1 MDQIRLTCGGCNR
14 RYRLPGT
21 AVGYFRC
28 RHCDLVMAIPAASVM
43 LLSDESEYDVIQ
55 EDDLD
60 EIAMDPST
68 NELVHLTPGSSASFS
83 SEEIDP
89 IQGSVTNSE
98 PPFRK
103 HSKKS
108 VEFVPADAAAIVV
121 GILLVLGGWLT
132 IVLQWLGEEGQK
144 ASPVAIIIGT
154 IVALPGIGLVA
165 YGLRARRKLLL
176 PACIGGGLATLGL
189 CGFSMI
195 PGGDPLQNEQ
205 IADKPDQRVEVF
217 EPDGDRFG
225 IESQRKKARERQE
238 KLDQIRKDA
247 EAMKKAQEQ
256 KRIQDQLD
264 EQARRSKRRS
274 ERDRER
280 EKSRATNRESGSEDS
295 NPGNKGRDLADD
307 NSTRKSESAN
317 RNARRGSDRDS
328 TVATRKLQQLWDSAA
343 PEKRGDL
350 ISKMKSVVDEGL
362 DDARDDELQF
372 WEMFDARLKSLQRF
386 EDGKWINLD
395 FRHEMSG
402 WNLMDE
408 NLVTVESNEAV
419 TISSGA
425 QQRGAILTSPDMF
438 HGPLSVKATLQAVK
452 GQPGPD
458 GPQIGLAFSAGK
470 PTDSASG
477 GDYVVLFDSSFQ
489 NIWTGTAANRQN
501 PKPLSP
507 IVSGKQPVEL
517 LINIQPGFLQVIGNN
532 QLLMEKFDSTID
544 ELHSLR
550 LVVMGGDGFDCSFR
564 TSDIEV
570 CQWKAELPPGAD
582 AMVEEDWMYLRDSVE
597 EFGEFGWFHYRLA
610 LASFGARKFEQA
622 AESARRAVELGIS
635 RESLAI
641 IFAME
646 HELKGEDLQ
655 ACAEYIKVPVGNCQ
669 DLAKAYHAWFVLTH
683 PDASVRVKATTSSI
697 ADDALPE
704 RWAVERIRAA
714 LAASR
719 GDYTSAVSTLENLG
733 QGVPRSVRGD
743 VSKQISAYQ
752 NREAYTRGQGRDP
765 FYHKMKVRLFPE
777 GSQFDD

>member
-28 RHCDLVMAIPAASVM
+28 RHCDLVMAVPAASVM

-154 IVALPGIGLVA
+154 IVALLGIGLVA

-189 CGFSMI
+189 CGFSMV
-195 PGGDPLQNEQ
+195 PGDDPLQNEQ

-280 EKSRATNRESGSEDS
+280 EKSRATNRESESEDS
-295 NPGNKGRDLADD
+295 NSGNRGRGLADD

-328 TVATRKLQQLWDSAA
+328 TVATRKLQQLGILRLRKSAA
-343 PEKRGDL
+343 
-350 ISKMKSVVDEGL
+350 I
-362 DDARDDELQF
+362 
-372 WEMFDARLKSLQRF
+372 
-386 EDGKWINLD
+386 
-395 FRHEMSG
+395 
-402 WNLMDE
+402 
-408 NLVTVESNEAV
+408 
-419 TISSGA
+419 
-425 QQRGAILTSPDMF
+425 
-438 HGPLSVKATLQAVK
+438 
-452 GQPGPD
+452 
-458 GPQIGLAFSAGK
+458 
-470 PTDSASG
+470 
-477 GDYVVLFDSSFQ
+477 
-489 NIWTGTAANRQN
+489 
-501 PKPLSP
+501 
-507 IVSGKQPVEL
+507 
-517 LINIQPGFLQVIGNN
+517 
-532 QLLMEKFDSTID
+532 
-544 ELHSLR
+544 
-550 LVVMGGDGFDCSFR
+550 
-564 TSDIEV
+564 
-570 CQWKAELPPGAD
+570 
-582 AMVEEDWMYLRDSVE
+582 
-597 EFGEFGWFHYRLA
+597 
-610 LASFGARKFEQA
+610 
-622 AESARRAVELGIS
+622 
-635 RESLAI
+635 
-641 IFAME
+641 
-646 HELKGEDLQ
+646 
-655 ACAEYIKVPVGNCQ
+655 
-669 DLAKAYHAWFVLTH
+669 
-683 PDASVRVKATTSSI
+683 
-697 ADDALPE
+697 
-704 RWAVERIRAA
+704 
-714 LAASR
+714 
-719 GDYTSAVSTLENLG
+719 
-733 QGVPRSVRGD
+733 
-743 VSKQISAYQ
+743 
-752 NREAYTRGQGRDP
+752 
-765 FYHKMKVRLFPE
+765 
-777 GSQFDD
+777 